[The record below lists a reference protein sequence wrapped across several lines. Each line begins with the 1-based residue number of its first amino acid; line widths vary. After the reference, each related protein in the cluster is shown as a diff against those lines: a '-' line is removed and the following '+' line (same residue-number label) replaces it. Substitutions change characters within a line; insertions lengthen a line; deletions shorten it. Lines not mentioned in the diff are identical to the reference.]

1 MEIKNKVIIVT
12 GGSRRIGR
20 TLCRSL
26 AQRGAKIVINY
37 NRSERE
43 AKELS
48 DDLNRI
54 NPGSAIA
61 VKADVC
67 NADEVQSMVE
77 STIAHF
83 NTVDVLVNNAAIF
96 FETQLL
102 DISECDWDMFM
113 DTNLKGPFL
122 CSQKVV
128 KIMSERGSGKIINI
142 VDSFV
147 ISKETERYIPYVV
160 SKAGLAML
168 TRALACTLAPDIHV
182 NAIAPGPVMFPA
194 SFTEEE
200 RRRAVET
207 TALKRNGSPEDIA
220 TGVIFL
226 IESDYI
232 TGEILHIDGGIF

>member
-1 MEIKNKVIIVT
+1 MNIKNKVIIVT
-12 GGSRRIGR
+12 GGARRIGR
-20 TLCRSL
+20 TICRSL
-26 AQRGAKIVINY
+26 AERGAKIVINY
-37 NRSERE
+37 NKSEKE
-43 AKELS
+43 AGKLS
-48 DDLNRI
+48 EDLNRI
-54 NPGSAIA
+54 NRRSAIA

-67 NADEVQSMVE
+67 NPDEVQNMVE

-83 NTVDVLVNNAAIF
+83 KTIDILVNNAAIF
-96 FETQLL
+96 FETRLL

-122 CSQKVV
+122 CSQKVA
-128 KIMSERGSGKIINI
+128 KIMSDKGSGKIINI
-142 VDSFV
+142 VDSFA

-160 SKAGLAML
+160 SKAGLVML
-168 TRALACTLAPDIHV
+168 TKTLACALAPEIHV
-182 NAIAPGPVMFPA
+182 NGIAPGPVLFPS

-220 TGVIFL
+220 LGVIFL